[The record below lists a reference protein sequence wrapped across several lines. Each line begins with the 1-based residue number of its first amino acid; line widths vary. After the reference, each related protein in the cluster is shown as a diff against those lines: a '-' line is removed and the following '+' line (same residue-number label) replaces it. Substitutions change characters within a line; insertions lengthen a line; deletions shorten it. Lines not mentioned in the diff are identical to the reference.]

1 MTVVKQEEFE
11 KTHDVRLVR
20 KDKYWLSNII
30 NKIFPSFDNFW
41 TTFRLPFCKAVITYP
56 TIVNTPML
64 YTDVLKHELVHVKQL
79 KPWYGPFLVALLY
92 AFVPLPVFFS
102 GRWFIE
108 RDAYLLNI
116 NDGVYTPE
124 EAAHILTVYYW
135 LPWPKSWM
143 IKWFKNKVEK

>member
-1 MTVVKQEEFE
+1 MGILVIYGEEDVK
-11 KTHDVRLVR
+11 
-20 KDKYWLSNII
+20 
-30 NKIFPSFDNFW
+30 
-41 TTFRLPFCKAVITYP
+41 
-56 TIVNTPML
+56 
-64 YTDVLKHELVHVKQL
+64 
-79 KPWYGPFLVALLY
+79 
-92 AFVPLPVFFS
+92 
-102 GRWFIE
+102 E